1 MDRQNPTISR
11 MLHQEKAKE
20 MTRAADEARR
30 AKKASMQETEEQRR
44 ELEKRDQKKG

>member
-30 AKKASMQETEEQRR
+30 VREAEEQRR
-44 ELEKRDQKKG
+44 KLEKRDQKKG